1 MNKPVVIEAKDI
13 AGPVSGSASQAPA
26 PAPVFPP
33 LAESRVVENCYNIAD
48 LREAARKRLP
58 RCVFEFFD
66 RGSEDE
72 VALRGNREAFQKVKL
87 RNKVMVDVSKRD
99 ASTTLFGKPMAFP
112 MAVAPTGV
120 AGVCWHNGEIELAR
134 AAARAGI
141 PFTLATPSVQSIEQV
156 AAVEGGRKWFQ
167 LYMWRERDLSHALVK
182 RARDAGFETLLLT
195 ADTAVAPVREYN
207 RRNGFSM
214 PFVPNVTALTDM
226 AMHPRWLMSVM
237 GRYWMNGGLPQ
248 LAHYPKDGAHGVA
261 SAPKPKSV
269 VPNLRGDN
277 LTWEDVHRLR
287 EIWKGPILLKGV
299 HLAEDAERALKEG
312 CDGVVISN
320 HGGRN
325 LDTAVSSLDV
335 LPDIVGAIGGKGT
348 IILDSGIRRGGDIV
362 KALAMGADAV
372 LSGRPGLY
380 GTSVAGEAGAY
391 KAFQLL
397 RNEFETVMGF
407 TGCTKVSD
415 IGEKTIWVD
424 K

>member
-1 MNKPVVIEAKDI
+1 MNQAVVIEDKDI
-13 AGPVSGSASQAPA
+13 AGKATSPVV
-26 PAPVFPP
+26 PVFPP
-33 LAESRVVENCYNIAD
+33 LQPNRTLDRCYNIAD
-48 LREAARKRLP
+48 LREAAQKRLP

-72 VALRGNREAFQKVKL
+72 VALRGNREAFQKIKL

-99 ASTTLFGKPMAFP
+99 ASISLFGKPMAFP
-112 MAVAPTGV
+112 LAVAPTGV
-120 AGVCWHNGEIELAR
+120 AGVCWYNGEVELAR

-141 PFTLATPSVQSIEQV
+141 PFTLATPSVQSIEQI

-182 RARDAGFETLLLT
+182 RAWDAGFEVLLLT

-214 PFVPNVTALTDM
+214 PFVPNFTALADM
-226 AMHPRWLMSVM
+226 AAHPTWLASVM
-237 GRYWMNGGLPQ
+237 GRYWMNGGLPK
-248 LAHYPKDGAHGVA
+248 LAHYPKEGGHGVA
-261 SAPKPKSV
+261 QPQPKQPRSV

-277 LTWEDVHRLR
+277 LTWDDIKRLR
-287 EIWKGPILLKGV
+287 DIWKGPILLKGV
-299 HLAEDAERALKEG
+299 HLAEDAERAIAEG
-312 CDGVVISN
+312 CEGVIISN

-335 LPDIVGAIGGKGT
+335 LPDIKSAIGGKGT
-348 IILDSGIRRGGDIV
+348 IIVDSGVRRGGDIV
-362 KALAMGADAV
+362 KALALGADAV

-391 KAFQLL
+391 KAFQFLK
-397 RNEFETVMGF
+397 NEFETVMGF
-407 TGCTKVSD
+407 TGCQKVSD
-415 IGEKTIWVD
+415 ISDKTIWMG